1 MGIRDTLAAL
11 FGPKRPSNE
20 QPKGGIEVV
29 AQLNHLL
36 MPMDRG
42 SRYEDPLQEALSAE
56 ALGEVAGGGTM
67 VLESGEVEYID
78 VQVVLNDVQRG
89 VQRLIERLETFGAP
103 KGSTLR
109 IYDRTPAR
117 EIAFGKA
124 EGVAVYLDGVNLPN
138 EVYASSDVNVVI
150 EELSNALA
158 GRGEMHGHW
167 EGPRETA
174 LYFYGES
181 AEEMKNRMS
190 DFLASYP
197 LCAGARV
204 VTIAPP
210 SATHS
215 SAR

>member
-1 MGIRDTLAAL
+1 MGIRETLAAL
-11 FGPKRPSNE
+11 FASKRASND
-20 QPKGGIEVV
+20 QPKGSIEVV
-29 AQLNHLL
+29 AKLNHLL
-36 MPMDRG
+36 MPIDRG
-42 SRYEDPLQEALSAE
+42 SRYEDPLQDALSAE

-67 VLESGEVEYID
+67 VLESGEVEYVD
-78 VQVVLNDVQRG
+78 VQVVLNDLKRG
-89 VQRLIERLETFGAP
+89 VPLLIERLEAFGAP
-103 KGSTLR
+103 KGSKLR
-109 IYDRTPAR
+109 IYDGEPAR

-124 EGVAVYLDGVNLPN
+124 EGVAVYLDGVSLPD

-150 EELSNALA
+150 EELSKGLA

-181 AEEMKNRMS
+181 ADEMKGRMS
-190 DFLASYP
+190 DFLATYP

-210 SATHS
+210 SATDS